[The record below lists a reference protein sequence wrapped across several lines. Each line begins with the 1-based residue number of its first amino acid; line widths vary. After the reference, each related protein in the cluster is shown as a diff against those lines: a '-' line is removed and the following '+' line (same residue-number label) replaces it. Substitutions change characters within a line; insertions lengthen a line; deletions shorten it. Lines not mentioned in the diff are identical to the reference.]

1 MTIAGSRFVIG
12 SIGLSS
18 PRTWFRLPFV
28 YRPRAERRESPAL
41 AAFHWEGS
49 TLHQCN
55 VGNISSSGAYLLTK
69 QRWNPGEFVSLTLQ
83 RSGALQE
90 STQRRFTVQAK
101 AVRRD
106 RDGVGLAFLMPRG
119 SDLQLWHS
127 VIKANVPQTEPEDVV
142 REFRTAAATAFIHR
156 VSPEA
161 TIQVRRLL
169 RAGLSNFRLES
180 AVEIALHAEELLALE
195 GLGKKSCAHPS
206 VVLRILEDGSWAETE
221 WIQHFWAGLLATSC
235 TQNEAPGTDLT
246 YVNLLSQLT
255 TIQARIFAAGCVR
268 ASKQITPGDHIFAKP
283 LSCSAEE
290 LIQIAD
296 TYDLV
301 HIERDVQHLV
311 GLGLVMKSVRW
322 KYFSLI
328 DKSDITPTTLA
339 LKLYARCRGHRG
351 DPADFYSGMVGEKS
365 TMAAD

>member
-1 MTIAGSRFVIG
+1 M
-12 SIGLSS
+12 SS

-55 VGNISSSGAYLLTK
+55 VANISSSGAYLLTQ

-106 RDGVGLAFLMPRG
+106 RNGVGLAFLMPRG
-119 SDLQLWHS
+119 SDLHLWHS
-127 VIKANVPQTEPEDVV
+127 AIKADVPQTEPEDVV
-142 REFRTAAATAFIHR
+142 REFRTAAAMAFIHR

-161 TIQVRRLL
+161 TIQVRQLL
-169 RAGLSNFRLES
+169 RVGLSNFRLES
-180 AVEIALHAEELLALE
+180 AVEIALHAEELLTLE
-195 GLGKKSCAHPS
+195 GLGKKSCAPPG

-235 TQNEAPGTDLT
+235 TQNEAPGSDLT

-255 TIQARIFAAGCVR
+255 TIQARIFAAGCAR
-268 ASKQITPGDHIFAKP
+268 ASKFMASDDRISVNPF
-283 LSCSAEE
+283 SCTAVE

-296 TYDLV
+296 THDLV

-311 GLGLVMKSVRW
+311 GLGLVMKTVKW
-322 KYFSLI
+322 KFFSLI
-328 DKSDITPTTLA
+328 DKADITPTKLA
-339 LKLYARCRGHRG
+339 LELYARCRGYRG
-351 DPADFYSGMVGEKS
+351 DPVDFYSGMVGENS